1 MFINNSTR
9 QQLAYGEGDAP
20 EQHAHSKAM
29 KLIKLLS
36 ILISDAA
43 QFALALWVLL
53 WWHIQNI
60 LWPSNCGFFLL
71 HWLYKNKQSTNEMG
85 LKITR
90 FGKIICANISFNI
103 GPFSVISNLRCI
115 CLPSK
120 TSTINRKNWVVGE
133 LCPTPTNNTA
143 DIKWHGCLFGVL
155 STVAV
160 KERKMLLTF
169 LPDFRIKSSP

>member
-1 MFINNSTR
+1 MEKETHPNNMPT
-9 QQLAYGEGDAP
+9 A
-20 EQHAHSKAM
+20 
-29 KLIKLLS
+29 KLWNSLSFFPFSLVMLLS
-36 ILISDAA
+36 
-43 QFALALWVLL
+43 LL
-53 WWHIQNI
+53 W
-60 LWPSNCGFFLL
+60 LCECCCGGTFRTSFDLQTVDFYSTD
-71 HWLYKNKQSTNEMG
+71 YKNKQSTNEMG

-120 TSTINRKNWVVGE
+120 TSTINRKNWVVSE